1 MSVAPASSPGTR
13 TGGAIGL
20 ALLVAFVLLCIVSTE
35 PVNALRQL
43 LTGALPMPHWSAETG
58 WVWQRLAR
66 FTGVLNN
73 AVTLTLLGLAML
85 FGLRARQFSMGADG
99 QMMLAALAA
108 LATGVWLPPLGGFS
122 WLLAAVVA
130 MATGFAWGLLP
141 GWLKTRFDANEIVT
155 TLMLNIVAL
164 QLFRWIIVQGFND
177 PAAGFLATPALQPLA
192 LAPNIPGTQLSCLLL
207 LLVLAP
213 LAAQALLA
221 KTTLG
226 FEIRVAGDSLPFA
239 RQAGLPVART
249 VILSMALGGLFA
261 GLAGLQLSHGLLGRL
276 PADLPAGLGFQGLVV
291 ALLAGNEPKRVPIA
305 AFGYALLE
313 GGAQAMERNSDVPR
327 ELVKVIQALVVLLVA
342 CERLPLRELR
352 TWASSK
358 LPAALQHR
366 LGTGRGS
373 ASPRASAREAS

>member
-1 MSVAPASSPGTR
+1 MKR
-13 TGGAIGL
+13 TAMAIAL
-20 ALLVAFVLLCIVSTE
+20 ALLAAFGLLCLVSAE

-58 WVWQRLAR
+58 WTWQRVAR

-108 LATGVWLPPLGGFS
+108 LATGIWLPPLGGLS
-122 WLLAAVVA
+122 WLLAALVA

-177 PAAGFLATPALQPLA
+177 PSAGFLATPALSAQS
-192 LAPNIPGTQLSCLLL
+192 LAPDIPGTRLSSLLL

-213 LAAQALLA
+213 LAAHALLQRH
-221 KTTLG
+221 TLG

-239 RQAGLPVART
+239 RQAGMPVERT
-249 VILSMALGGLFA
+249 VLLSMALGGVFA
-261 GLAGLQLSHGLLGRL
+261 GLAGFQLSHGLLGRL

-291 ALLAGNEPKRVPIA
+291 ALLAGNEPKRVPMA
-305 AFGYALLE
+305 ALGYAVLE
-313 GGAQAMERNSDVPR
+313 GGAQAMERASDVPR
-327 ELVKVIQALVVLLVA
+327 ELVQVIQAMVVLLVA
-342 CERLPLRELR
+342 CERLPL
-352 TWASSK
+352 
-358 LPAALQHR
+358 AALRDRVQGLFMR
-366 LGTGRGS
+366 PARTGLG
-373 ASPRASAREAS
+373 PQEAA